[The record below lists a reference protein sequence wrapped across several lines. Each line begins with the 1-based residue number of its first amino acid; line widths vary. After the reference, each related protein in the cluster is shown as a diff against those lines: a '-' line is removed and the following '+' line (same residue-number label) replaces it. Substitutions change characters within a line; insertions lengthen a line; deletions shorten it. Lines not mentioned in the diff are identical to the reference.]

1 MSKWHDGWLKFRHEL
16 FEYQLQNDPT
26 SRQVKRGVN
35 GFIAGFI
42 LISLSFSVSAFYHKQ
57 AQAKYSSIG
66 STYSKGMKELNSLK
80 NNDDAILVLHRTGC
94 QACKNAEPTITST
107 THAVEK
113 ENKNSHIVVLDIM
126 DMNQSQREAIAKLVP
141 NVIMNGH
148 IPSPATVKL
157 EKTDGKLVPV
167 DAVVGDKNDE
177 IKSLIESE
185 R

>member
-1 MSKWHDGWLKFRHEL
+1 MTKWQDRWFKIRHEL

-26 SRQVKRGVN
+26 SRRVKRGVN

-42 LISLSFSVSAFYHKQ
+42 LISLSLSVSAFQHKQ
-57 AQAKYSSIG
+57 AQNKYSSIG
-66 STYSKGMKELNSLK
+66 SSYAKGMKELNSLK
-80 NNDDAILVLHRTGC
+80 DKDDAILVLHRTGC

-113 ENKNSHIVVLDIM
+113 ENKNSHIVVLDIVE
-126 DMNQSQREAIAKLVP
+126 MNASERESIAKLVP

-157 EKTDGKLVPV
+157 QKNDGKLVPV